1 MGRIAED
8 YLCRARAAR
17 IYDLA
22 RRTPLDLAPG
32 LSARIGHNLW
42 LKREDMQATHS
53 FKLRGAYNCIQQLT
67 DEERSRG
74 VVAASAGNHA
84 QGVAM
89 SARELGV
96 QATIFMPLTTPEIKV
111 RAVEALGARIE
122 LCGDDYDAAC
132 EKAIAFSH
140 QSGGYFIHPF
150 DNADVIAGQGTLG
163 IEITDQL
170 ETSPGVIFIPIGGG
184 GLAAGVAATIK
195 AEHPL
200 VRIIGVEPDD
210 AASMYAALK
219 AGKPVDIGTTG
230 IFADGVAV
238 RKVGE
243 LTFELCRELVDEV
256 ITVSVDQ
263 VCAAVKSIFEEV
275 RAVVEP
281 AGALAVAGAIQYAN
295 REAGNQLPDGD
306 WVALLSGANVNF
318 DRLGHVVERC
328 AVGEG
333 TEALLAVA
341 IPEKPGTFLEFCRSL
356 GESSVTEFN
365 YRFAGK
371 RNAHIFVGV
380 RLQESSRHLQKRL
393 IDGGYGVKDLS
404 DNEVAKLHMRHLV
417 GGRLPSSDHE
427 RIYRFEFP
435 ERPGALLEFLTVLA
449 GRWSISLFHY
459 RNHAAANARILAG
472 FLVPPE
478 DEQAFHQFLKETG
491 YRFTDETHNA
501 ACEEF
506 LAAPPALQRP
516 LKKVAGHR
524 RVRNSL
530 RTGY

>member
-1 MGRIAED
+1 MSDIAQD
-8 YLCRARAAR
+8 YLRRAKAAR
-17 IYDLA
+17 VYDLV
-22 RRTPLDLAPG
+22 RRTPLDIAPS
-32 LSARIGHNLW
+32 LSARIGHQLW
-42 LKREDMQATHS
+42 LKREDMQATYS
-53 FKLRGAYNCIQQLT
+53 FKLRGAYNCIQQLS
-67 DEERSRG
+67 EQERSKG

-96 QATIFMPLTTPEIKV
+96 NATIFMPLTTPEIKV
-111 RAVEALGARIE
+111 RAVEKLGAHIE
-122 LCGDDYDAAC
+122 LCGDDYDTAC
-132 EKAIAFSH
+132 EMAIAFSH

-150 DNADVIAGQGTLG
+150 DNPEVIAGQGTLG
-163 IEITDQL
+163 IEITDEL
-170 ETSPGVIFIPIGGG
+170 DTSPGVIFIPIGGG
-184 GLAAGVAATIK
+184 GLAAGVAATVK
-195 AEHPL
+195 AAHPE
-200 VRIIGVEPDD
+200 VRIIGVEPED
-210 AASMYAALK
+210 AASMHAALG
-219 AGKPVDIGTTG
+219 AGGPVDIGTTG

-238 RKVGE
+238 RKVGD

-256 ITVSVDQ
+256 ITVTVDQ

-281 AGALAVAGAIQYAN
+281 AGALAVAGAIQYAL
-295 REAGNQLPDGD
+295 REAEDKQPEGD

-328 AVGEG
+328 ALGEG
-333 TEALLAVA
+333 TEALLAVT
-341 IPEKPGTFLEFCRSL
+341 IPEKPGTFLEFCSIL

-371 RNAHIFVGV
+371 NNAHIFVGV
-380 RLQESSRHLQKRL
+380 RLQESSIHLQQRL
-393 IDGGYGVKDLS
+393 IDADYGVKDLS

-417 GGRLPSSDHE
+417 GGRLPSSEHE
-427 RIYRFEFP
+427 RLYRFEFP

-478 DEQAFHQFLKETG
+478 DEHAFHQFLNETG

-506 LAAPPALQRP
+506 LAAPPAMQRP
-516 LKKVAGHR
+516 LKTALV
-524 RVRNSL
+524 
-530 RTGY
+530 

>member
-1 MGRIAED
+1 MANIPQD
-8 YLCRARAAR
+8 YLRRAKAAK
-17 IYDLA
+17 IYDLV
-22 RRTPLDLAPG
+22 RRTPLDLAPT
-32 LSARIGHNLW
+32 LSARIGHKLW
-42 LKREDMQATHS
+42 LKREDMQVTYS
-53 FKLRGAYNCIQQLT
+53 FKLRGAYNCIQQLS
-67 DEERSRG
+67 EAERSKG

-89 SARELGV
+89 SARKLGV
-96 QATIFMPLTTPEIKV
+96 KATIFMPLTTPEIKV
-111 RAVEALGARIE
+111 RAVQALGARIE
-122 LCGDDYDAAC
+122 LCGDDYDTAC
-132 EKAIAFSH
+132 EMAIEFS
-140 QSGGYFIHPF
+140 QKSGGYFVHPF
-150 DNADVIAGQGTLG
+150 DNPEVIAGQGTLG
-163 IEITDQL
+163 IEISDQL
-170 ETSPGVIFIPIGGG
+170 EASPGVIFVPIGGG
-184 GLAAGVAATIK
+184 GLAAGVAATVK
-195 AEHPL
+195 AAHPQ

-210 AASMYAALK
+210 AASMYAALHT
-219 AGKPVDIGTTG
+219 GQPVDIGTTG

-238 RKVGE
+238 RKVGD

-295 REAGNQLPDGD
+295 REAENPLTGGD

-333 TEALLAVA
+333 TEALLAVTL
-341 IPEKPGTFLEFCRSL
+341 PEKAGTFLEFCRVL

-365 YRFAGK
+365 YRYAGK
-371 RNAHIFVGV
+371 TNAHIFVGV
-380 RLQESSRHLQKRL
+380 RLKESSSHLQKRL
-393 IDGGYGVKDLS
+393 VDSGYCVKDLS

-427 RIYRFEFP
+427 RLYRFEFP

-478 DEQAFHQFLKETG
+478 DEHTFHQFLNETG
-491 YRFTDETHNA
+491 YRFTDETHNV

-506 LAAPPALQRP
+506 LAAPPAMQRP
-516 LKKVAGHR
+516 LKTALV
-524 RVRNSL
+524 
-530 RTGY
+530 

>member
-1 MGRIAED
+1 MTNIAQD
-8 YLCRARAAR
+8 YLARSKAAE
-17 IYDLA
+17 IYDLV
-22 RRTPLDLAPG
+22 RRTSLDLAPT
-32 LSARIGHNLW
+32 LSARIGHKLW

-53 FKLRGAYNCIQQLT
+53 FKLRGAYNCIRQLT
-67 DEERSRG
+67 DEERSKG

-89 SARELGV
+89 SAREMGV
-96 QATIFMPLTTPEIKV
+96 KATIFMPVTTPEIKV
-111 RAVEALGARIE
+111 RAVQALGAQIE
-122 LCGDDYDAAC
+122 LFGDDYDAAC
-132 EKAIAFSH
+132 DEAIAFSE

-150 DNADVIAGQGTLG
+150 NNPEVIAGQGTLG
-163 IEITDQL
+163 LEITDQL
-170 ETSPGVIFIPIGGG
+170 QASPGVIFIPIGGG
-184 GLAAGVAATIK
+184 GLAAGVAAAVK
-195 AEHPL
+195 AEHPQ
-200 VRIIGVEPDD
+200 VRIVGVEPDD
-210 AASMYAALK
+210 AASMYSALK
-219 AGKPVDIGTTG
+219 ADKVVDIGTTG
-230 IFADGVAV
+230 MFADGVAV

-256 ITVSVDQ
+256 IMVSVDQ

-281 AGALAVAGAIQYAN
+281 AGALAVAGAIRYAY

-333 TEALLAVA
+333 TEALLAVTV
-341 IPEKPGTFLEFCRSL
+341 PEKPGSFLEFCHVL

-365 YRFAGK
+365 YRYAGK
-371 RNAHIFVGV
+371 RKAHIFVGV

-393 IDGGYGVKDLS
+393 SDGGYGVKDLS

-478 DEQAFHQFLKETG
+478 DEHEFHQFLEDTH

-506 LAAPPALQRP
+506 LAAPPAMQRP
-516 LKKVAGHR
+516 LKNVVGQP
-524 RVRNSL
+524 
-530 RTGY
+530 

>member
-1 MGRIAED
+1 MTDIARE
-8 YLCRARAAR
+8 YLARSKAAE
-17 IYDLA
+17 IYDLV
-22 RRTPLDLAPG
+22 RRTSLDLAPT
-32 LSARIGHNLW
+32 LSARIGHDLW

-53 FKLRGAYNCIQQLT
+53 FKLRGAYNCIKQLT
-67 DEERSRG
+67 QEERSRG

-89 SARELGV
+89 SANELGV
-96 QATIFMPLTTPEIKV
+96 RATIFMPMTTPEIKV
-111 RAVEALGARIE
+111 RAVETLGARIE
-122 LCGDDYDAAC
+122 LFGDDYDAAC
-132 EKAIAFSH
+132 EEAIAFSR

-150 DNADVIAGQGTLG
+150 NNPDVIAGQGTLG

-170 ETSPGVIFIPIGGG
+170 EASPGVVFIPVGGG
-184 GLAAGVAATIK
+184 GLAAGVAAAIK
-195 AEHPL
+195 AEHPE
-200 VRIIGVEPDD
+200 VRIVGVEPDD
-210 AASMYAALK
+210 AASMYSALK
-219 AGKPVDIGTTG
+219 AGKTVDIGTTG

-238 RKVGE
+238 RRVGE
-243 LTFELCRELVDEV
+243 LTFELCRELIDEV

-295 REAGNQLPDGD
+295 REEGEPFPAGD
-306 WVALLSGANVNF
+306 WVALLSGANVDF

-333 TEALLAVA
+333 KEALLAVTV
-341 IPEKPGTFLEFCRSL
+341 PEKAGSFLQFCHVL

-365 YRFAGK
+365 YRYAGK
-371 RNAHIFVGV
+371 RNAHVFVGV
-380 RLQESSRHLQKRL
+380 RLKESSRHLQKRL

-404 DNEVAKLHMRHLV
+404 DDEVAKLHMRHLV
-417 GGRLPSSDHE
+417 GGRLPVSEHE
-427 RIYRFEFP
+427 KIYRFEFP

-459 RNHAAANARILAG
+459 RNPAAANARILAG

-478 DEQAFHQFLKETG
+478 DEREFHQFLEETH
-491 YRFTDETHNA
+491 YRFTDETHNV
-501 ACEEF
+501 ACKEF
-506 LAAPPALQRP
+506 LAAPSAIQRS
-516 LKKVAGHR
+516 LKNVG
-524 RVRNSL
+524 
-530 RTGY
+530 G